1 METELKEMN
10 FAHDAFQFQW
20 DEIIMPALRHFY
32 KVHGHTDVSYRFVVP
47 DSDDAW
53 PRLSWNWPLGGT
65 VLRVRIGNGFSRQ
78 VGESKEELKKMK
90 LCYEMTIFERDWNE
104 KILPALMELAKC
116 TTIVLWGSRSWY
128 HAHIRGPKKHGI
140 FVSVES

>member
-1 METELKEMN
+1 MPSRMETKLKEMN
-10 FAHDAFQFQW
+10 FTHVVLQFQW

-32 KVHGHTDVSYRFVVP
+32 KVHGHTDVSYGFVVP

-78 VGESKEELKKMK
+78 VEESKEELKKMK

-104 KILPALMELAKC
+104 KILPAADGIPPS
-116 TTIVLWGSRSWY
+116 TRSLY
-128 HAHIRGPKKHGI
+128 CGEAIRGATCI
-140 FVSVES
+140 SVA